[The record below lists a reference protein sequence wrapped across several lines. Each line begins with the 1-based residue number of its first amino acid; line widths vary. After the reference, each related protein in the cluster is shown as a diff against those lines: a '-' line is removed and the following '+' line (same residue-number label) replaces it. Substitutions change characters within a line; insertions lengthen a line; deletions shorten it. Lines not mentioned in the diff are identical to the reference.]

1 MDRISTH
8 CIMSLATDSIF
19 IAALSQSED
28 VMEVISGRL
37 YGTAIPMPD
46 EDADNVPAPYV
57 IVSFNGLTNDSQTKD
72 CPYEGDTDS
81 VQIGIEVTA
90 DSLGQLHD
98 LTQLIREVVLDYM
111 ENLDD
116 NPVTDY
122 QFSAQPIVYD
132 PEKPCY
138 WQVLNYQCEVYN
150 SSKI

>member
-1 MDRISTH
+1 
-8 CIMSLATDSIF
+8 MSLATDSIF

-132 PEKPCY
+132 PDKPCY
-138 WQVLNYQCEVYN
+138 WQVLNYQCDVYQN
-150 SSKI
+150 SKL

>member
-1 MDRISTH
+1 
-8 CIMSLATDSIF
+8 MSLATDSIF
-19 IAALSQSED
+19 IAALSTSED
-28 VMEVISGRL
+28 VMDIISSRL

-46 EDADNVPAPYV
+46 EDADNVPPPYV

-90 DSLGQLHD
+90 ESLGQLHD

-122 QFSAQPIVYD
+122 QMSAQPIVYD
-132 PEKPCY
+132 PDKPCY

>member
-1 MDRISTH
+1 
-8 CIMSLATDSIF
+8 MSLATDSIF

-81 VQIGIEVTA
+81 VQIGIEVAA

>member
-1 MDRISTH
+1 
-8 CIMSLATDSIF
+8 MSLATDSIF

>member
-1 MDRISTH
+1 MG
-8 CIMSLATDSIF
+8 LATDSIF

>member
-1 MDRISTH
+1 MG
-8 CIMSLATDSIF
+8 LATDSIF

-28 VMEVISGRL
+28 VMDLISGRL

-46 EDADNVPAPYV
+46 EDADNVQAPYV
-57 IVSFNGLTNDSQTKD
+57 IVTFNGLSNDSQTKD
-72 CPYEGDTDS
+72 CPYEGDTDN

-116 NPVTDY
+116 NPIADY
-122 QFSAQPIVYD
+122 QLSAQAIVYD
-132 PEKPCY
+132 PDKPCY
-138 WQVLNYQCEVYN
+138 WQVLNYQCDVYQN
-150 SSKI
+150 SKI